1 MARLTYLSPEIKKM
15 KKGDLMVLIELTE
28 SELEEL
34 ISTLEMAIDLE
45 NETSKQGLLNED
57 EKSNPVRERILDKL
71 QKKEG

>member
-1 MARLTYLSPEIKKM
+1 
-15 KKGDLMVLIELTE
+15 MVLIELTE

-57 EKSNPVRERILDKL
+57 EKSNPVRERNLDKL

>member
-1 MARLTYLSPEIKKM
+1 M